1 MKLKG
6 TYSFDSSGITNLKVV
21 LHYSKDS
28 NFKLGFMDKEYDPKI
43 CFKYYEL

>member
-1 MKLKG
+1 MKIYQ

-28 NFKLGFMDKEYDPKI
+28 NFKQGFMDTQYPPQL
-43 CFKYYEL
+43 CFKLYLL